1 MPRFK
6 KKSDPR
12 VVMHMPFVLYGEKAE
27 DVAVEIGQNLTQ
39 RFFENTDIRIDEDA
53 AKVVNGQTCYRV
65 TVIFDKK
72 AHWIKRSDRMVQYS
86 VSYIDVLKSTAERKD
101 FEVLSDEHIEMALG
115 KLGLT
120 SAAQQAS

>member
-1 MPRFK
+1 
-6 KKSDPR
+6 
-12 VVMHMPFVLYGEKAE
+12 MHMPFVLYGEKAE